1 MDKKRCGVVAIV
13 GRTNTGK
20 STLLN
25 NILGKKVAIV
35 SKIPQTT
42 RNIIRGILTEK
53 RGQIVF
59 VDTPGIHK
67 PKHRLGKYMNILAED
82 SAGGADLIIHLVDSS
97 ERVGEEE
104 EMVVHY
110 LTPAKAPIVL
120 ALNKIDL
127 GGKFVPEYLKLWE
140 EKKGKTVQELG
151 DALIVIPIS
160 ALKGTNIDRL
170 LEVLFSHL
178 PEGPELYPQGVI
190 SDFSERLSYA
200 DIIREKLFE
209 CMREELPYS
218 IGVLVDEIAERSKKL
233 TYIRADILVERD
245 SQKAMVIGA
254 QGKVMKNVGS
264 LARKELE
271 GVLGRKVYL
280 ELNVK
285 VRQGWRQDTE
295 ILRQMGIILS

>member
-1 MDKKRCGVVAIV
+1 VAIV

-25 NILGKKVAIV
+25 YILGKKVAIV

-53 RGQIVF
+53 RGQIIF

-82 SAGGADLIIHLVDSS
+82 SASGADLIMHLVDSS

-104 EMVVHY
+104 EMVVNY
-110 LTPAKAPIVL
+110 LKAASAPIVL

-140 EKKGKTVQELG
+140 EKKGKTLQELG

-178 PEGPELYPQGVI
+178 PEGQELYPQEVI

-245 SQKAMVIGA
+245 SQKAIVIGDK
-254 QGKVMKNVGS
+254 GKVMKNVGS

-271 GVLGRKVYL
+271 GALGRKVYL
-280 ELNVK
+280 ELNAKVK
-285 VRQGWRQDTE
+285 PGWRQDTE
-295 ILRQMGIILS
+295 ILRQMGIIL

>member
-1 MDKKRCGVVAIV
+1 MNKKRCGVVAIV

-25 NILGKKVAIV
+25 YILGKKVAIV
-35 SKIPQTT
+35 SNIPQTT
-42 RNIIRGILTEK
+42 RNIILGILTEK
-53 RGQIVF
+53 RGQIIF

-67 PKHRLGKYMNILAED
+67 PKHRLGKYMNILAEEQ
-82 SAGGADLIIHLVDSS
+82 ARGADLIMHLVDSS
-97 ERVGEEE
+97 ERTGEEE
-104 EMVVHY
+104 GLVVNY
-110 LTPAKAPIVL
+110 LNHAKAPIVI

-140 EKKGKTVQELG
+140 EKRGKTLQELE
-151 DALIVIPIS
+151 DTLIAIPIS
-160 ALKGTNIDRL
+160 ALKGTNIEKL
-170 LEVLFSHL
+170 LDILFSHL
-178 PEGPELYPQGVI
+178 PEGPELYPQEVI
-190 SDFSERLSYA
+190 SDFPERLACA

-218 IGVLVDEIAERSKKL
+218 IGVLVDEITERSKKL

-245 SQKAMVIGA
+245 SQKAIVIGA

-271 GVLGRKVYL
+271 GVFGRKVYL

-285 VRQGWRQDTE
+285 VKPGWRQDTE
-295 ILRQMGIILS
+295 ILRQMGIIL

>member
-1 MDKKRCGVVAIV
+1 MNKKRCGVVAIV

-25 NILGKKVAIV
+25 YILGKKVAIV
-35 SKIPQTT
+35 SNIPQTT

-53 RGQIVF
+53 RGQIIF

-67 PKHRLGKYMNILAED
+67 PKHRLGKYMNILAEEQ
-82 SAGGADLIIHLVDSS
+82 ARGADLIMHLVDSS
-97 ERVGEEE
+97 ERTGEEE
-104 EMVVHY
+104 GLVVNY
-110 LTPAKAPIVL
+110 LNHAKAPIVI

-140 EKKGKTVQELG
+140 EKRGKTLQELE
-151 DALIVIPIS
+151 DTLIAIPIS
-160 ALKGTNIDRL
+160 ALKGTNIEKL
-170 LEVLFSHL
+170 LDILFSHL
-178 PEGPELYPQGVI
+178 PEGPELYPQEVI
-190 SDFSERLSYA
+190 SDFPERLACA

-218 IGVLVDEIAERSKKL
+218 IGVLVDEITERSKKL

-245 SQKAMVIGA
+245 SQKAIVIGA

-271 GVLGRKVYL
+271 GVFGRKVYL

-285 VRQGWRQDTE
+285 VKPGWRQDTE
-295 ILRQMGIILS
+295 ILRQMGIIL

>member
-1 MDKKRCGVVAIV
+1 MNKKRCGVVAIV

-53 RGQIVF
+53 SGQIVF

-110 LTPAKAPIVL
+110 LKAASAPIVL

-190 SDFSERLSYA
+190 SDFPERLTYA

-271 GVLGRKVYL
+271 GALGRKVYL

-295 ILRQMGIILS
+295 ILRQMGIIL

>member
-1 MDKKRCGVVAIV
+1 MAIV

-53 RGQIVF
+53 RGQIIF

-82 SAGGADLIIHLVDSS
+82 SASGADLIMHLADSS

-110 LTPAKAPIVL
+110 LEAASVPIVL

-140 EKKGKTVQELG
+140 EKKGKTLQELG

-178 PEGPELYPQGVI
+178 PEGPELYPQDVI

-233 TYIRADILVERD
+233 TYIRADIFVERD

-271 GVLGRKVYL
+271 GSLGRKVYL

-295 ILRQMGIILS
+295 ILRQMGIVL

>member
-1 MDKKRCGVVAIV
+1 M